1 MNVRKNQLESDGQI
15 DQPSQ
20 GKSRRRPHGRQR
32 RGAAAVECA
41 FCIPVIIIL
50 MFATLETCSGIFLK
64 ETLTVAAY
72 EGVRVGV
79 RRRATAAAVE
89 ARCQAILDA
98 RNVQNATITIT
109 PSNFDSLDALDPIT
123 VTVSAPTAGN
133 SLFIFDFMADRTAS
147 AEVSMLREFDD

>member
-1 MNVRKNQLESDGQI
+1 MNAQI
-15 DQPSQ
+15 DQHESAAQNERPNQS
-20 GKSRRRPHGRQR
+20 KPRRRLHGRQR

-41 FCIPVIIIL
+41 FCIPVVIIL

-79 RRRATAAAVE
+79 RRRATASAVQT
-89 ARCQAILDA
+89 RCEEILAA
-98 RNVQNATITIT
+98 RNIQNATITIT

-133 SLFIFDFMADRTAS
+133 SLFIFDFMAARTAS
-147 AEVSMLREFDD
+147 AEVSMVREFDD